1 MSTKN
6 KKRILPKDGI
16 QGLKENFNNDAMSG
30 FLVFLLALPLSLG
43 IAGASDF
50 PPIYGLITAM
60 IGGIVVSFFAGSLLT
75 IKGPAA
81 GLIVIVAGAVAEFG
95 QGNSELGWQLTLG
108 AVVVAGLIQVLF
120 GILKLGAMSNFF
132 PLSAVHGMLA
142 AIGIIIIS
150 KQIHI
155 VFGMNP
161 LTPEGKPMV
170 EPIELIA
177 EIPNTFAHFFKHK
190 EVDEVGI
197 VSLLIVFIWPF
208 IPIKALKKIPSALI
222 VLMVAIPMSSFLGI
236 HNVAEV
242 KNSAGKVIVEG
253 FAPLLEFKKGLV
265 DIIGIN
271 VSFEGFS
278 QMGTFIK
285 YVIMFGLVGSLE
297 ALLTIKAIDAL
308 DPLKRKSN
316 TNKDLIAVGI
326 GNIVAG
332 ILGGLPMISEVARSS
347 ANVSNGGKTRW
358 ANFYHGIFILI
369 FLLLAVQFSNLI
381 PKAALAAM
389 LIGVGFKLAHPRE
402 FGHVAKIGWDQVIV
416 FITTIIFTLTT
427 DLLIGIGAGIVVKLI
442 LHIINGAPLNRLFSA
457 KSKVEGNKITVQGA
471 AVFSNFI
478 GIKKKIDEFPLTESV
493 IFDVRE
499 CKLIDHSVIENLH
512 HIKDDFTVEGGSFTI
527 LGIDEFKPATK
538 SKHKLA
544 AVKKK

>member
-1 MSTKN
+1 MSKEN
-6 KKRILPKDGI
+6 KKRILPKDGF
-16 QGLKENFNNDAMSG
+16 QGLKENFSNDAISG

-50 PPIYGLITAM
+50 PPIYGLISAM
-60 IGGIVVSFFAGSLLT
+60 IGGIVVAFFAGSLLT

-81 GLIVIVAGAVAEFG
+81 GLIVIVAGAVSEFG
-95 QGNSELGWQLTLG
+95 GGETGWHIALG
-108 AVVVAGLIQVLF
+108 AVVVAGILQILF
-120 GILKLGAMSNFF
+120 GVFKLGSLSNFF

-170 EPIELIA
+170 EPIELLL

-197 VSLLIVFIWPF
+197 ISLIIVFGWPLLPF
-208 IPIKALKKIPSALI
+208 KIAQKIPSALI
-222 VLMVAIPMSSFLGI
+222 VLIVAIQLASYLGVQNI
-236 HNVAEV
+236 IEV

-253 FAPLLEFKKGLV
+253 FAPLLEFKKGLS
-265 DIIGIN
+265 DIVGIN
-271 VSFEGFS
+271 VSFDGFS
-278 QMGTFIK
+278 QIGTFIK

-297 ALLTIKAIDAL
+297 SLLTIKAIDMQ
-308 DPLKRKSN
+308 DIFKRKSN
-316 TNKDLIAVGI
+316 SNKDLIAVGL
-326 GNIVAG
+326 GNVIAG

-347 ANVSNGGKTRW
+347 ANANNGAKTRW
-358 ANFYHGIFILI
+358 ANFYHGIFILL
-369 FLLLAVQFSNLI
+369 FLLFAVQFSDLI
-381 PKAALAAM
+381 PKAALSAM

-402 FGHVAKIGWDQVIV
+402 FGHMAKIGWDQMIV
-416 FITTIIFTLTT
+416 FVTTIIFTLAT
-427 DLLIGIGAGIVVKLI
+427 DLLIGIAAGILVKLI
-442 LHIINGAPLNRLFSA
+442 LHLINGAPIVNLFSA
-457 KSKVEGNKITVQGA
+457 KTKVDGHRITVQGA

-478 GIKKKIDEFPLTESV
+478 AIQKHIDQFPLTDSV
-493 IFDVRE
+493 VFDVRE

-512 HIKDDFTVEGGSFTI
+512 HIKDDFKTEGGSFTI
-527 LGIDEFKPATK
+527 IGIDEFKPATK
-538 SKHKLA
+538 SKHQLA
-544 AVKKK
+544 AVKRK

>member
-1 MSTKN
+1 MKINKLN
-6 KKRILPKDGI
+6 KKPLDGLA
-16 QGLKENFNNDAMSG
+16 GLKENFSSDALSG

-50 PPIYGLITAM
+50 PAIYGLITAM

-95 QGNSELGWQLTLG
+95 KGNSELGWQLTLG
-108 AVVVAGLIQVLF
+108 AVVIAGLMQVLF

-150 KQIHI
+150 KQIHF

-161 LTPEGKPMV
+161 LNAEGKPMV

-197 VSLLIVFIWPF
+197 ISLLIVFIWPL

-222 VLMVAIPMSSFLGI
+222 VLIVAIPMSSFLGI
-236 HNVAEV
+236 HNIAEV

-253 FAPLLEFKKGLV
+253 FAPLLEFKKGFV

-271 VSFEGFS
+271 VSFDGFS
-278 QMGTFIK
+278 QTGTFIK
-285 YVIMFGLVGSLE
+285 YVVMFGLVGSLE
-297 ALLTIKAIDAL
+297 ALLTVKAIDAL
-308 DPLKRKSN
+308 DPFKRKSN

-332 ILGGLPMISEVARSS
+332 VLGGLPMISEVARSS

-369 FLLLAVQFSNLI
+369 FLILAVQFSNLI

-402 FGHVAKIGWDQVIV
+402 FGHMAKIGWDQVVV

-442 LHIINGAPLNRLFSA
+442 LHIFNGAPLNRLFSA
-457 KSKVEGNKITVQGA
+457 KTKVEGNKITVQGA

-478 GIKKKIDEFPLTESV
+478 GIKKKIDQFPLTDSI

-512 HIKDDFTVEGGSFTI
+512 HIKDDFKREGGTFTI
-527 LGIDEFKPATK
+527 VGIDEFKPATK